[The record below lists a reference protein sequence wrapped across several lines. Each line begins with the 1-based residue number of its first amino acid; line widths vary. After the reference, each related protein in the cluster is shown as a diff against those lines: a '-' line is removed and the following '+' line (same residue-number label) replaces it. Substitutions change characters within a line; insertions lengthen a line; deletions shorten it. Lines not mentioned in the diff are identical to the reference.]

1 MILFYI
7 QVTTKNRIDI
17 YPAFLLYILFYCGL
31 YCRAVCITRNFSESQ
46 NPRFIIESSFKSRA
60 GYNGACRVNLLIT
73 GNSNNPTWNGKP
85 CASPVSLSR
94 FHTCVVGKS
103 LLCMRGGWVLPAK
116 QKVKALCFLQKQQY
130 ERNRRPERRYEWGK
144 SMYYVILFLDR
155 LSFCTFDMWPYC
167 NTGCWGLNWPVLFL
181 LITVQ

>member
-1 MILFYI
+1 MI
-7 QVTTKNRIDI
+7 
-17 YPAFLLYILFYCGL
+17 YILFYYGL

-46 NPRFIIESSFKSRA
+46 NLRFIIESGFKSRA
-60 GYNGACRVNLLIT
+60 GYDGARRVYSLIT

-144 SMYYVILFLDR
+144 SMYYVILFLDP
-155 LSFCTFDMWPYC
+155 LSFC
-167 NTGCWGLNWPVLFL
+167 
-181 LITVQ
+181 LICGPIATQVAGA

>member
-1 MILFYI
+1 MLQTSYVLKTEIL
-7 QVTTKNRIDI
+7 Q
-17 YPAFLLYILFYCGL
+17 FLSLKSTAYKQEWL
-31 YCRAVCITRNFSESQ
+31 Q
-46 NPRFIIESSFKSRA
+46 IESGLLWRTY
-60 GYNGACRVNLLIT
+60 GICLLIT

-130 ERNRRPERRYEWGK
+130 ERNRRPERRYERGK
-144 SMYYVILFLDR
+144 SMYYVILFLDP
-155 LSFCTFDMWPYC
+155 LSFCLIC
-167 NTGCWGLNWPVLFL
+167 GPVA
-181 LITVQ
+181 TQVAGA